1 MKENIKH
8 NRMAQYLRHCIDLY
22 LSENSEFVGFSYVL
36 TIDLSEDQKNAN
48 VFIALDEKQNIAIVQ
63 KKILSDKKRIV
74 EISDKY
80 FSSRNFPKINYKF
93 LKNDEFD
100 F

>member
-1 MKENIKH
+1 
-8 NRMAQYLRHCIDLY
+8 MAQYLRHCIDLY